1 MKKILLSFIMV
12 FLLTG
17 VFGISAQDEQ
27 VTLRVMSWSAEQQEF
42 YNEAI
47 AEFEAEYPNISVEW
61 ETLEQSAY
69 RESMPLRFQ
78 SGDAPDIFFWLGAN
92 RVLTMAELLDQEWVQ
107 PLVPEGTDTSEW
119 MQRWPAGSFAEGINM
134 VDGVPYSFPFND
146 NKIWGAGYM
155 YMNID
160 VWEAAGLDVTSPPET
175 RSELLDACRT
185 IVAET
190 GTFCMAV
197 PLDGNQLQ
205 RTWYPLAG
213 MAMTDQFFDI
223 QTGRY
228 AIDDPR
234 LLGTFDYLQ
243 TFFEEDLV
251 VPGFNDQT
259 FSRGAFANGQAA
271 IYFDGAWMP
280 SVFRNSFDFENVAVA
295 APPVPDEGR
304 TGSLAQTY
312 SENKFYVS
320 SQNEHPEAA
329 WSFIEFMTR
338 PDGFFAREYLARG
351 FGTLAYADNAEYIED
366 PVFLDVI
373 EIANEQDI
381 RVLYPEPV
389 VACPELVTSQ
399 ALIEAE
405 NIRRNWEFEEMSL
418 ALSEGSDF
426 AATAQEIAAEKN
438 SVFLETLEEEGFDPA
453 CYAFPEFEFTA
464 AFDTAN
470 YEN

>member
-1 MKKILLSFIMV
+1 MKKFTLFLVIGLLLLSV
-12 FLLTG
+12 SSVLSQEEVTL
-17 VFGISAQDEQ
+17 Q
-27 VTLRVMSWSAEQQEF
+27 VTSWSAEQQEF
-42 YNEAI
+42 YEEAV
-47 AEFEAEYPNISVEW
+47 AEFEAEYPEINVEW

-92 RVLTMAELLDQEWVQ
+92 RVLTMAELLDQDWIG
-107 PLVPEGTDTSEW
+107 PLAPEGTDTSEW
-119 MQRWPAGSFAEGINM
+119 MERWPEGSFAEGINL
-134 VDGVPYSFPFND
+134 VDGTPYSFPFND

-155 YMNID
+155 YMNTD
-160 VWEAAGLDVTSPPET
+160 VWEAAGLDVNDPPQT
-175 RSELLDACRT
+175 RSELLEACRT
-185 IVAET
+185 IVEET
-190 GTFCMAV
+190 GVFCMAV

-213 MAMTDQFFDI
+213 MAMSDQFFDI

-234 LLGTFDYLQ
+234 LLDTFEYIQ

-271 IYFDGAWMP
+271 VYFDGAWMP
-280 SVFRNSFDFENVAVA
+280 SVFRNSYDFENVAAA
-295 APPVPDEGR
+295 APPIPDEGR

-320 SQNEHPEAA
+320 SQTEYPEEA
-329 WSFIEFMTR
+329 WLFIEFMTR

-366 PVFLDVI
+366 PVFQDVI

-381 RVLYPEPV
+381 RVLFPEPV
-389 VACPELVTSQ
+389 VECPDLVTSE

-418 ALSEGSDF
+418 ALSEGNDF
-426 AATAQEIAAEKN
+426 ADTAQEIAAEKN
-438 SVFLETLEEEGFDPA
+438 RVFLETLEEEGFDPA
-453 CYAFPEFEFTA
+453 CYAFPDFNFTE

-470 YEN
+470 YDN